1 MDVIKSLL
9 ETTTIGNRIIAGNGN
24 TSSSSSKKLQLEY
37 NHPEEDWPYIWAI
50 RNGETLDWKN
60 DCETDEEIFEIA
72 MQQQYLPVKIADGL
86 YLGDSTCIQ
95 DTILDEED
103 GDNFKEIGYI
113 LNMAGHD
120 VVTRKTVNQLRK
132 RNITYKVIPCL
143 DQIDYPLLEKHW
155 YDAYEYIQKATTTS
169 NTKISRGNAV
179 LVHCRVGWNRSV
191 LIIAAYYMMTTQT
204 PILQTIQHI
213 RKLRGNSAL
222 QNEGFQIQL
231 VSFARKYNLL
241 DNSSDSTLLPS
252 NIPPISQLP

>member
-1 MDVIKSLL
+1 M
-9 ETTTIGNRIIAGNGN
+9 
-24 TSSSSSKKLQLEY
+24 EY
-37 NHPEEDWPYIWAI
+37 NHPNEDWPYIWAI

-95 DTILDEED
+95 DTILDDEEE
-103 GDNFKEIGYI
+103 GDAYKEIGYV

-120 VVTRKTVNQLRK
+120 VLTRKTVNQLRK

-143 DQIDYPLLEKHW
+143 DQVDYPLLEKHW
-155 YDAYEYIQKATTTS
+155 YDAYEYIQNAISANGGSMT
-169 NTKISRGNAV
+169 NKINRGNAV

-191 LIIAAYYMMTTQT
+191 LIVAAYYMITTQT

-213 RKLRGNSAL
+213 RRLRGNSAL

-241 DNSSDSTLLPS
+241 DNSDSSLLPS
-252 NIPPISQLP
+252 TTNIPPRPIPIPQSIP